1 MIPFIK
7 KHHKID
13 EVVFWPDMASSHYS
27 KIVTS
32 HLKLENVE
40 FVARNENAPNVPHL
54 RPIEKFWAICKQ
66 EYKKLQN
73 PQKIYLMYLLNER
86 KSAKRSEKNLAK
98 I

>member
-1 MIPFIK
+1 
-7 KHHKID
+7 
-13 EVVFWPDMASSHYS
+13 MASSHYS

-66 EYKKLQN
+66 EYKKLKN
-73 PQKIYLMYLLNER
+73 PPKNISDVSSEWKKISKKVGKNFDERPQK
-86 KSAKRSEKNLAK
+86 KHP
-98 I
+98 